1 MCDITYAYNFS
12 YNSVSSTEAAASALQ
27 NKNFIR
33 LGVTLCFILL
43 LSRIVFAVFILSYNH
58 FIYLNALCKLWPN
71 MSKHLA
77 KEYLHFSYRL
87 QVVENFEIQEEV
99 CKYMI
104 K

>member
-1 MCDITYAYNFS
+1 M
-12 YNSVSSTEAAASALQ
+12 
-27 NKNFIR
+27 
-33 LGVTLCFILL
+33 
-43 LSRIVFAVFILSYNH
+43 LSYND
-58 FIYLNALCKLWPN
+58 FIYLNALYELWPN

-87 QVVENFEIQEEV
+87 QVVENVEIQEEE

>member
-1 MCDITYAYNFS
+1 
-12 YNSVSSTEAAASALQ
+12 
-27 NKNFIR
+27 
-33 LGVTLCFILL
+33 
-43 LSRIVFAVFILSYNH
+43 
-58 FIYLNALCKLWPN
+58 